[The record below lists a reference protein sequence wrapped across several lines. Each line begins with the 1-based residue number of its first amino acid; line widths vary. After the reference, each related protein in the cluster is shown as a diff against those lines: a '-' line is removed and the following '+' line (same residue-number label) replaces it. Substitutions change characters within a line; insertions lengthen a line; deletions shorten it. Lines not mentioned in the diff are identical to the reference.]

1 VDEKIMSE
9 SELLTQDQCRNIFER
24 VLHAA
29 KAAGAED
36 VELMLGATASALTRF
51 ANNAIHQ
58 NVSEHDRFASI
69 RTVVDHRTARA
80 STNRFDD
87 ESIRA
92 AVKQAVEI
100 TRAQAPDPNLL
111 PMAEPAT
118 VNDVDRFS
126 AGTARTMPRERAETV
141 VESIAHVRGASQ
153 TAAGICA
160 SRQSAEA
167 ILNSRG
173 VFAYYHDTLG
183 QFSITAMAGDSS
195 GWAKATAPGREGVD
209 ALELTRRA
217 SRKAALSENPRELP
231 PGRYT
236 VILEPPA
243 VQDLVGQMFSDFSA
257 TAIRDQR
264 SFLTGRIGKK
274 LFGDG
279 IRILDDVYHPLQS
292 GAPFDG
298 EGVPRRRL
306 ALVEDGVV
314 QEVAYSRDAAHRAGV
329 QPTGHGFPLPNEDGE
344 APMNIVIEG
353 GGQSLEAMI
362 GSTER
367 GILVTRVWYIREV
380 DPYEKIMTGMTR
392 DGTFLIEGG
401 RIVSGI
407 LNLRFNQS
415 LIELLNNVE
424 EMSPSE
430 RASGEEAFDMV
441 VPAMKVRNFHFT
453 EVTKF

>member
-1 VDEKIMSE
+1 MPE
-9 SELLTQDQCRNIFER
+9 SELLTRDQCRAIFER
-24 VLHAA
+24 VLDAA
-29 KAAGAED
+29 RAAGADE
-36 VELMLGATASALTRF
+36 VELTLDAAASALTRF

-58 NVSEHDRFASI
+58 NVSEQHRFASI

-87 ESIRA
+87 VSIRA
-92 AVKQAVEI
+92 AARQAVEI
-100 TRAQAPDPNLL
+100 ARAQEPDPGLL
-111 PMAEPAT
+111 PMVEPAAL
-118 VNDVDRFS
+118 DEVDRFS
-126 AGTARTMPRERAETV
+126 AATARATPMGRAAV
-141 VESIAHVRGASQ
+141 VAESIGHVRNASQ

-173 VFAYYHDTLG
+173 VFAYYHETLG

-195 GWAKATAPGREGVD
+195 GWAKATAPGRARID

-217 SRKAALSENPRELP
+217 SSKAALSENPRELP

-243 VQDLVGQMFSDFSA
+243 AQDLLGQMFYDFSA

-274 LFGDG
+274 LFGDR
-279 IRILDDVYHPLQS
+279 IRIADDVYHPLQT

-298 EGVPRRRL
+298 EGMPRRRL
-306 ALVEDGVV
+306 ALVENGVV
-314 QEVAYSRDAAHRAGV
+314 KEVAYSRDAAHRDGV

-344 APMNIVIEG
+344 APMNIVVEG
-353 GGQSLEAMI
+353 GSQSLEAMI
-362 GSTER
+362 GSTGR

-407 LNLRFNQS
+407 RNLRFNQS

-424 EMSPSE
+424 EMSPAE
-430 RASGEEAFDMV
+430 RASGEEAFDLV
-441 VPAMKVRNFHFT
+441 VPAMKVRDFRFT
-453 EVTKF
+453 ETTKF

>member
-1 VDEKIMSE
+1 MPDDVF
-9 SELLTQDQCRNIFER
+9 DQ
-24 VLHAA
+24 VVSAA
-29 KAAGAED
+29 RAQGVTE
-36 VELMLGATASALTRF
+36 VEAILASGNQALTRF

-58 NVSEHDRFASI
+58 NVSEQHRFASI

-87 ESIRA
+87 VSIRA
-92 AVKQAVEI
+92 AARQAVEI
-100 TRAQAPDPNLL
+100 ARAQEPDPGLL
-111 PMAEPAT
+111 PMVEPAAL
-118 VNDVDRFS
+118 DEVDRFS
-126 AGTARTMPRERAETV
+126 AATARATPMERAAV
-141 VESIAHVRGASQ
+141 VAESIGHVRNASQ

-195 GWAKATAPGREGVD
+195 GWAKATAPGRARID

-217 SRKAALSENPRELP
+217 SSKAALSENPRELP

-243 VQDLVGQMFSDFSA
+243 AQDLLGQMFYDFSA

-274 LFGDG
+274 LFGDR
-279 IRILDDVYHPLQS
+279 IRIADDVYHPLQT

-298 EGVPRRRL
+298 EGMPRRRL
-306 ALVEDGVV
+306 ALVENGVV
-314 QEVAYSRDAAHRAGV
+314 KEVAYSRDAAHRDGV

-344 APMNIVIEG
+344 APMNIVVEG
-353 GGQSLEAMI
+353 GSQSLEAMI
-362 GSTER
+362 GSTGR

-407 LNLRFNQS
+407 RNLRFNQS

-424 EMSPSE
+424 EMSPAE
-430 RASGEEAFDMV
+430 RASGEEAFDLV
-441 VPAMKVRNFHFT
+441 VPAMKVRDFRFT
-453 EVTKF
+453 ETTKF